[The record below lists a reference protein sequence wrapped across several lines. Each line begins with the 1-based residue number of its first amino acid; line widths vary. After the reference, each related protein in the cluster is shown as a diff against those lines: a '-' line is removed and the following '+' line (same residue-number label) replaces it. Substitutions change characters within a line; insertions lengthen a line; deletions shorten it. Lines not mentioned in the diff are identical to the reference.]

1 MTSPQ
6 QSPGTL
12 VGQEG
17 RRGPPLLRWG
27 WPAVLLATLV
37 ASPAMERLDAGW
49 RALAFR
55 LRGPRRPPPELVIL
69 EIDEASLT
77 LGERLSKQEVER
89 SALWR
94 RMGTPWPWPRGLQA
108 ELAALLLEQGAQR
121 VVFTLLYPHPSS
133 FGPAD
138 DRAFRSRLQPWRQ
151 RLVLPAGYG
160 VEPDPASGLELLQ
173 LRRPVHSLGAVG
185 LDALLEGPDGGI
197 EAIPGQRWQSQAL
210 AGFPLP
216 HPPALAW
223 VAAGRQ
229 PPPGNLG
236 IDFPGPSGSVPVV
249 PAWQVLQQPPGFWRN
264 RIVLLGHTPSRLAD
278 RRPSPFGPLS
288 SVELQAAALATVLE
302 GRGFR
307 PLRPL
312 FSAGLLLAWGLV
324 ALAGLARP
332 VTAAGTATTALALAA
347 GGLAGVALAWLAGWW
362 LPVTALVTAPLLGGG
377 TRAVGQW
384 LGESRER
391 AYLHQVL
398 ARRVSPA
405 LLADILREPG
415 PLGTQLGGIRTRC
428 VVLFADLVGFTV
440 LSGQLEPQA
449 LFSLLNRYFEA
460 TAAAVMAENGLLD
473 KFIGDALMA
482 EFGVPRSR
490 GDASEALAAVR
501 AALAMQAA
509 LQRLN
514 TELLARGEPTLRQ
527 GIGIHLGDVIAGNLG
542 SSERLEYTVV
552 GAAVNL
558 ASRLEGLTRQFPD
571 YPVLISADVH
581 ALLADQL
588 DADPLGEHR
597 LKGWAEPMAVY
608 GLRGLRGPVRKC
620 KQ

>member
-1 MTSPQ
+1 MTGEPQ
-6 QSPGTL
+6 RPGAPS
-12 VGQEG
+12 
-17 RRGPPLLRWG
+17 RRGWSWRSGWG
-27 WPAVLLATLV
+27 LVLLATLV
-37 ASPAMERLDAGW
+37 ASPWLETLDAGW

-77 LGERLSKQEVER
+77 LGERLSAQEIG
-89 SALWR
+89 SSHLLR
-94 RMGTPWPWPRGLQA
+94 RMGTAWPWPRALQA
-108 ELAALLLEQGAQR
+108 ELAAVVLEQGARR

-138 DRAFRSRLQPWRQ
+138 DRAFLARLHRWRQ

-160 VEPDPASGLELLQ
+160 LEPDPASGLELLQ
-173 LRRPVHSLGAVG
+173 LRRPVYSLGAVG
-185 LDALLEGPDGGI
+185 LDALLEGPDGAL
-197 EAIPGQRWQSQAL
+197 EAIPGLRWQSQAL

-223 VAAGRQ
+223 VAAGRR
-229 PPPGNLG
+229 PSLANLG
-236 IDFPGPSGSVPVV
+236 IDFPGPNGSVPVV
-249 PAWQVLQQPPGFWRN
+249 PAWQVLQQPPGFWRD
-264 RIVLLGHTPSRLAD
+264 RIVLLGHTPSRLSD

-288 SVELQAAALATVLE
+288 SVELQAAALATVLQ

-307 PLRPL
+307 SLPPVPG
-312 FSAGLLLAWGLV
+312 AALLLGWGAV
-324 ALAGLARP
+324 ALVGLSRP
-332 VTAAGTATTALALAA
+332 ATATGTATTALALAA
-347 GGLAGVALAWLAGWW
+347 GGLGGAALAWFAGWW
-362 LPVTALVTAPLLGGG
+362 LPVTALVAAPLLGGG
-377 TRAVGQW
+377 SRAGRQW
-384 LGESRER
+384 LAESRER

-415 PLGTQLGGIRTRC
+415 PLGTQLGGTRTRC

-460 TAAAVMAENGLLD
+460 IAAAVMAENGLLD

-490 GDASEALAAVR
+490 GDAAEALAAVR

-509 LQRLN
+509 LERLN
-514 TELLARGEPTLRQ
+514 AELLARGEPTLRQ

-542 SSERLEYTVV
+542 SSQRLEFTVV

-588 DADPLGEHR
+588 DVAPLGEHR
-597 LKGWAEPMAVY
+597 LKGWARPMEVY
-608 GLRGLRGPVRKC
+608 GLRGLRSAAVGSTGLK
-620 KQ
+620 